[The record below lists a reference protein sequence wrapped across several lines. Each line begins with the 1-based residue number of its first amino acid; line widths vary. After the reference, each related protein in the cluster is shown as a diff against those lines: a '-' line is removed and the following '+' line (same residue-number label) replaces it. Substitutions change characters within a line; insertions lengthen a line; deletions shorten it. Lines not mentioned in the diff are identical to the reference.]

1 VLHANPQAPAF
12 LVSIAGEGSEAAAVR
27 TWVEEKG
34 LSDFVRIQGLLE
46 GERRLAALEQAHI
59 FVLPSHTEG
68 LPNAMIEAMAAGLP
82 VVVTPVGSI
91 PDVVVDGT
99 NGLLVRPRDSAAL
112 AAALLSLL
120 DSTELRRQLG
130 QAAHTTA
137 RSRFETERAAQ
148 ALSSVVEEIAQHA
161 TVSKPRAA
169 VPDRHRDRHRE

>member
-1 VLHANPQAPAF
+1 RLNESANPVHILYLGWVERFKGVFELLDAVAVLHANPQAPAF

-112 AAALLSLL
+112 AAAL
-120 DSTELRRQLG
+120 
-130 QAAHTTA
+130 
-137 RSRFETERAAQ
+137 
-148 ALSSVVEEIAQHA
+148 
-161 TVSKPRAA
+161 
-169 VPDRHRDRHRE
+169 